1 MSPYWYLSD
10 SLTAA
15 WIAFAVFMDLSSIS
29 SDSIVSSADLL
40 NISSFLNSYLLHITS
55 NMLAYS
61 CLLGRASFPE
71 LNLSMKIGK
80 AFVNLSYKHLK
91 MPMKQS

>member
-1 MSPYWYLSD
+1 
-10 SLTAA
+10 
-15 WIAFAVFMDLSSIS
+15 
-29 SDSIVSSADLL
+29 
-40 NISSFLNSYLLHITS
+40 
-55 NMLAYS
+55 MLAYS